1 METPRK
7 SVNPLSLNAMPSVPF
22 KRTAAV
28 LALASLLSACSV
40 LQEDKIDYKSAAK
53 APTLEIPPD
62 LTQLRKESRFAIEST
77 SATASGFQNAG
88 SRVVDAGTAA
98 NSLGPVRIER
108 QGNQRWLVTS
118 LPADKV
124 WEPLREFWTSNGFV
138 LVTDAADVGI
148 METEWAENR
157 AKLPQDFIRKT
168 LGKVLDS
175 LYSTGERDKFRTR
188 VERNAQGGA
197 DIFITH
203 RGMIENYADA
213 QKDRTIWQPRP
224 SDPELEIEF
233 LRRLM
238 VKLGTS
244 PEAAKTATAAAPAN
258 VADTSSQVSKLNG
271 QPVIV
276 LQDSF
281 DRTWR
286 RTGVAL
292 DRSGFTV
299 EDRDRMAGVY
309 FVRYVATGTSSEPT
323 GFLGRLFSSK
333 KDTPSTLTKYQ
344 ISVIS
349 SGENQSV
356 VRVLTASGQP
366 EPSAESAE
374 RILKLIAAELR

>member
-1 METPRK
+1 
-7 SVNPLSLNAMPSVPF
+7 
-22 KRTAAV
+22 
-28 LALASLLSACSV
+28 
-40 LQEDKIDYKSAAK
+40 
-53 APTLEIPPD
+53 
-62 LTQLRKESRFAIEST
+62 
-77 SATASGFQNAG
+77 
-88 SRVVDAGTAA
+88 
-98 NSLGPVRIER
+98 
-108 QGNQRWLVTS
+108 
-118 LPADKV
+118 
-124 WEPLREFWTSNGFV
+124 LREFWTSNGFV
-138 LVTDAADVGI
+138 LVTDAPDVGI
-148 METEWAENR
+148 METEWAVNR

-188 VERNAQGGA
+188 VERNAQGGVE
-197 DIFITH
+197 IYITH

-244 PEAAKTATAAAPAN
+244 PDSAKTATAVVAA
-258 VADTSSQVSKLNG
+258 ADTGSQVSSLNG
-271 QPVIV
+271 QPVIA
-276 LQDSF
+276 LADNL
-281 DRTWR
+281 DRAWR

-299 EDRDRMAGVY
+299 EDRDRSAGVY
-309 FVRYVATGTSSEPT
+309 FVRYVAAGTSAEPT

-344 ISVIS
+344 IKLTS
-349 SGENQSV
+349 SGENQSTL
-356 VRVLTASGQP
+356 RVLTASGQP
-366 EPSAESAE
+366 ESSAQDAE

>member
-1 METPRK
+1 MDTPRIF
-7 SVNPLSLNAMPSVPF
+7 VNPLFFNAMPTLPF
-22 KRTAAV
+22 KRTATV
-28 LALASLLSACSV
+28 LALATLLSGCSM

-53 APTLEIPPD
+53 APSLEVPPD
-62 LTQLRKESRFAIEST
+62 LTQLRKESRFALEST
-77 SATASGFQNAG
+77 SNTASGFQNAG

-98 NSLGPVRIER
+98 NALGPVRIER
-108 QGNQRWLVTS
+108 QGNQRWLVAS

-124 WEPLREFWTSNGFV
+124 WEPLREFWTGNGFV
-138 LVTDAADVGI
+138 LTTDAPDIGV

-157 AKLPQDFIRKT
+157 AKLPQDFVRRT

-188 VERNAQGGA
+188 VERNAQGGVE
-197 DIFITH
+197 IYITH
-203 RGMIENYADA
+203 RGMIENYTDN
-213 QKDRTIWQPRP
+213 QKGSTIWQPRP

-238 VKLGTS
+238 VKLGTT
-244 PEAAKTATAAAPAN
+244 PESAKTATAVVSA
-258 VADTSSQVSKLNG
+258 ADTSSQVSNLQG

-276 LQDSF
+276 LPDNL
-281 DRTWR
+281 DRAWR

-299 EDRDRMAGVY
+299 EDRDRSAGVY
-309 FVRYVATGTSSEPT
+309 FVRYVAAGTTNEAT

-333 KDTPSTLTKYQ
+333 KDVPSTLTKYQ
-344 ISVIS
+344 ISITS
-349 SGENQSV
+349 SGDNQSTL
-356 VRVLTASGQP
+356 RVLTASGQP
-366 EPSAESAE
+366 EASAQDAE

>member
-1 METPRK
+1 
-7 SVNPLSLNAMPSVPF
+7 VNPLFFNAMPSVPF
-22 KRTAAV
+22 KRTATV
-28 LALASLLSACSV
+28 LALASLLSGCSL

-62 LTQLRKESRFAIEST
+62 LTQLRKESRYAIEST
-77 SATASGFQNAG
+77 SATASGFQNAS
-88 SRVVDAGTAA
+88 SRLVDAGTAVNA
-98 NSLGPVRIER
+98 LGNAKIER
-108 QGNQRWLVTS
+108 QGNQRWLVTTQS
-118 LPADKV
+118 ADKV

-138 LVTDAADVGI
+138 LVTDAPDVGI

-157 AKLPQDFIRKT
+157 AKLPQDFIRRT

-188 VERNAQGGA
+188 VERNAQGGVE
-197 DIFITH
+197 IYITH
-203 RGMIENYADA
+203 RGMIENYTDV

-238 VKLGTS
+238 VKLGTT
-244 PEAAKTATAAAPAN
+244 PEAAKTATVAASSTE
-258 VADTSSQVSKLNG
+258 TSSQVSSING

-276 LQDSF
+276 LQDNL
-281 DRTWR
+281 DRAWR

-299 EDRDRMAGVY
+299 EDRDRSAGMY
-309 FVRYVATGTSSEPT
+309 FVRYVAAGTTTEPT
-323 GFLGRLFSSK
+323 GLLGRLFTSK

-344 ISVIS
+344 INLTS
-349 SGENQSV
+349 SGENQSTL
-356 VRVLTASGQP
+356 RVLTASGQP
-366 EPSAESAE
+366 QPSAQDAE

>member
-1 METPRK
+1 MDSPRK
-7 SVNPLSLNAMPSVPF
+7 FVNPLFFNAMSSAPF
-22 KRTAAV
+22 KRTATV

-53 APTLEIPPD
+53 APTLEVPPD
-62 LTQLRKESRFAIEST
+62 LTQLRKESRYAIEST

-88 SRVVDAGTAA
+88 NRVVDAGTAA
-98 NSLGPVRIER
+98 NALGPVRMER
-108 QGNQRWLVTS
+108 QGNQRWLVAS

-138 LVTDAADVGI
+138 LVTDAPDVGI

-188 VERNAQGGA
+188 VERNAQGGVE
-197 DIFITH
+197 IYITH
-203 RGMIENYADA
+203 RGMIENYADG

-244 PEAAKTATAAAPAN
+244 PESAKTATGVVAAA
-258 VADTSSQVSKLNG
+258 DTGSQVSNLNG

-276 LQDSF
+276 LPDNL
-281 DRTWR
+281 DRAWR

-299 EDRDRMAGVY
+299 EDRDRSAGVY
-309 FVRYVATGTSSEPT
+309 FVRYVASGTNGEST
-323 GFLGRLFSSK
+323 GFFGRLFSSK
-333 KDTPSTLTKYQ
+333 KDTPSALTKYQ
-344 ISVIS
+344 IKLTP
-349 SGENQSV
+349 SGENQSTL
-356 VRVLTASGQP
+356 RVLAASGQA
-366 EPSAESAE
+366 EPSAQEAE
-374 RILKLIAAELR
+374 RILKLIATELR

>member
-1 METPRK
+1 
-7 SVNPLSLNAMPSVPF
+7 
-22 KRTAAV
+22 
-28 LALASLLSACSV
+28 LLSACSV

-62 LTQLRKESRFAIEST
+62 LTQLRKESRYAIEST
-77 SATASGFQNAG
+77 SATASGFQNASG
-88 SRVVDAGTAA
+88 RVVDAGTAA
-98 NSLGPVRIER
+98 NALGSIRIER
-108 QGNQRWLVTS
+108 QGNQRWLVS
-118 LPADKV
+118 SQSADKV

-138 LVTDAADVGI
+138 LVTDAPDVGI

-157 AKLPQDFIRKT
+157 AKLPQDFIRKA

-175 LYSTGERDKFRTR
+175 FYSTGERDKFRTR
-188 VERNAQGGA
+188 VERNAQGGVE
-197 DIFITH
+197 IYITH
-203 RGMIENYADA
+203 RGLIENYTDV

-238 VKLGTS
+238 VKLGTT
-244 PEAAKTATAAAPAN
+244 PEAAKTAAVAASAT
-258 VADTSSQVSKLNG
+258 DTSSQLSSING

-276 LQDSF
+276 LQDNL
-281 DRTWR
+281 DRAWR

-299 EDRDRMAGVY
+299 EDRDRTAGVY
-309 FVRYVATGTSSEPT
+309 FVRYVAAGTTAEPT
-323 GFLGRLFSSK
+323 GFLGRLFSTK

-344 ISVIS
+344 ISLNAT
-349 SGENQSV
+349 GDNQSTL
-356 VRVLTASGQP
+356 RVLAATGQP
-366 EPSAESAE
+366 QPSAQDAE

>member
-1 METPRK
+1 M
-7 SVNPLSLNAMPSVPF
+7 NPLSLNAMPSVPF

-62 LTQLRKESRFAIEST
+62 LTQLRKESRYAIEST
-77 SATASGFQNAG
+77 SSTASGFQNAG
-88 SRVVDAGTAA
+88 NRVVDAGTAS

-188 VERNAQGGA
+188 VERNAQGGV

-213 QKDRTIWQPRP
+213 QKDRTIWQSRP

-244 PEAAKTATAAAPAN
+244 PEAAKTATTAAPAN
-258 VADTSSQVSKLNG
+258 VADTTSQVSMLNG
-271 QPVIV
+271 QPAIV

-323 GFLGRLFSSK
+323 GFLGRIFGSK

-344 ISVIS
+344 IKVIS
-349 SGENQSV
+349 SGENQSA
-356 VRVLTASGQP
+356 VRVLTVTGQP
-366 EPSAESAE
+366 EPSTQDAE
-374 RILKLIAAELR
+374 RILKLIAAELK

>member
-1 METPRK
+1 MDSPRK
-7 SVNPLSLNAMPSVPF
+7 FVNPLYFNAKSSAPF
-22 KRTAAV
+22 KRTASV

-40 LQEDKIDYKSAAK
+40 MQEDKIDYKSAATV
-53 APTLEIPPD
+53 PTLEVPPD
-62 LTQLRKESRFAIEST
+62 LTQLRKESRYAIEST

-98 NSLGPVRIER
+98 NALGPVRMER
-108 QGNQRWLVTS
+108 QGNQRWLVAS

-124 WEPLREFWTSNGFV
+124 WEPLREFWTNNGFV
-138 LVTDAADVGI
+138 LVTDAPDVGI

-157 AKLPQDFIRKT
+157 AKLPQDFIRKA

-188 VERNAQGGA
+188 IERNAQGGVE
-197 DIFITH
+197 IYITH
-203 RGMIENYADA
+203 RGMIENYADT
-213 QKDRTIWQPRP
+213 QKERTIWQPRP

-244 PEAAKTATAAAPAN
+244 PESAKAATEVVATA
-258 VADTSSQVSKLNG
+258 DTGSQVSSLNG
-271 QPVIV
+271 QPMIV
-276 LQDSF
+276 LADNL
-281 DRTWR
+281 DRAWR

-299 EDRDRMAGVY
+299 EDRDRTAGVY
-309 FVRYVATGTSSEPT
+309 FVRYVAAGTSSEST
-323 GFLGRLFSSK
+323 GFLGRLFGSK

-344 ISVIS
+344 ISLKA
-349 SGENQSV
+349 SGENQSTL
-356 VRVLTASGQP
+356 RVLTAAGQP
-366 EPSAESAE
+366 EPSAQDAE

>member
-203 RGMIENYADA
+203 RGMIENYATA
-213 QKDRTIWQPRP
+213 QKDRTIWQARAN
-224 SDPELEIEF
+224 DPELEIEF

-238 VKLGTS
+238 VKLGSS
-244 PEAAKTATAAAPAN
+244 PQEANVAAAAPN
-258 VADTSSQVSKLNG
+258 RVATTPAVAMVDG
-271 QPVIV
+271 QPAIR
-276 LQDSF
+276 LAEPL
-281 DRTWR
+281 DRAWR

-299 EDRDRMAGVY
+299 EDRDMAAGRY
-309 FVRYVATGTSSEPT
+309 YVRYVPPEGAKEEPGFFSRLLGAKKEQRVLAKYGISLTSS
-323 GFLGRLFSSK
+323 
-333 KDTPSTLTKYQ
+333 
-344 ISVIS
+344 
-349 SGENQSV
+349 
-356 VRVLTASGQP
+356 ASGQTLIRVL
-366 EPSAESAE
+366 SANGQAE
-374 RILKLIAAELR
+374 QSSEAEKILKLIAAELR